1 MKSYHNYKISLR
13 WTGNLGSG
21 TSDYRT
27 YTRDHIVV
35 ADGKPDILLSSDPSF
50 WGDKSRHNPEELLV
64 TSLSS
69 CHMLWFLH
77 LCSDT
82 GIVVLAYEDQAEG
95 VMDMNPDGSGQFREV
110 TLHPTVTV
118 TDSRRLAELDELHRN
133 AHKMCFIAR
142 SVNFPVRCEANGS
155 VQPETG

>member
-1 MKSYHNYKISLR
+1 MIHEYKTHLK

-21 TSDYRT
+21 TSDYRA
-27 YTRDHIVV
+27 YSRDHIVGV
-35 ADGKPDILLSSDPSF
+35 VDKPDILLSSDPSF
-50 WGDKSRHNPEELLV
+50 RGDKSRHNPEELLV

-82 GIVVLAYEDQAEG
+82 GIIVLAYEDQAEG

-110 TLHPTVTV
+110 TLHPTVTI
-118 TDSRRLAELDELHRN
+118 TDKNRLAELDELHRN

-142 SVNFPVRCEANGS
+142 SVNFAVLCQANGT
-155 VQPETG
+155 VQPETA